1 MLYRGSTVT
10 TYEELQISL
19 KTWAV
24 RSTRTV
30 TVELKSPQRPFSDY
44 KSLPE
49 VCHLY
54 GISYQQTPELNV
66 LQPFDCSLGGNEVL
80 NEESEAA
87 LTQLTANLELM

>member
-1 MLYRGSTVT
+1 MKGTLT
-10 TYEELQISL
+10 I
-19 KTWAV
+19 
-24 RSTRTV
+24 

-66 LQPFDCSLGGNEVL
+66 LQPLDCSLGESEVL

-87 LTQLTANLELM
+87 LTQLTANLKLM